1 MGFIPIFITLGG
13 FVFLFL
19 MLVNQNLKN
28 KRRSFLFRVEALK
41 QRIAEVYPG
50 SAIPP
55 GADLAA
61 LEKSFVN
68 ARNAETS
75 ITNDQATEQIKSE
88 FAACKMARFQYQQLR
103 ATKPYSYVALL
114 FGHKDI

>member
-1 MGFIPIFITLGG
+1 M
-13 FVFLFL
+13 FL

-114 FGHKDI
+114 FGYKDI